1 MLKQRDAQQDVQR
14 KEEQLRQSLDE
25 MAAFNLIGQQ
35 INLLLSLDEILPKV
49 IDQVYTAFQPDRA
62 FIFFLNETSPASK
75 TFTR

>member
-1 MLKQRDAQQDVQR
+1 
-14 KEEQLRQSLDE
+14 
-25 MAAFNLIGQQ
+25 
-35 INLLLSLDEILPKV
+35 V